1 MALTGAAGMSS
12 GTMAEGAPAEPFWPN
27 AGRVVAIAV
36 AFILVTSLFAWLL
49 RPLAMPPE
57 DGLVIPLGPAPV
69 QPTPDQRTMA
79 APAAANTPPAAAP
92 TPAAVVPPGPHLAV
106 LVTDFPPDA
115 GAGKALIDRLP
126 TGVAV
131 ALAPAHPALTALA
144 DHARQRGHEVW
155 IGLPMEPKGY
165 PKVSP
170 GPNTLTLD
178 ASADENRRRLAW
190 ALARLSRPA
199 GVYTMMGSA
208 FTANRA
214 AMAPIAEAV
223 AKAGLPLIDS
233 HVIGA
238 TVAADSVAAAGG
250 RAISNRL
257 FLDDVPTRAATA
269 AKLDRAAR
277 LAAKEGRAVVLAR
290 ALPATADLLAGFDAK
305 AAGVAFVP
313 PSVLMTP

>member
-1 MALTGAAGMSS
+1 MSS
-12 GTMAEGAPAEPFWPN
+12 DTLPDARAAEPFWPS
-27 AGRVVAIAV
+27 AGRIVAIAI

-49 RPLAMPPE
+49 KPLAMPQ
-57 DGLVIPLGPAPV
+57 DGLIIPLDTPPAKPAAAARASTS
-69 QPTPDQRTMA
+69 PNAAAISA
-79 APAAANTPPAAAP
+79 APATVTPPAPAP
-92 TPAAVVPPGPHLAV
+92 MAVPPGPHLAV

-115 GAGKALIDRLP
+115 SQGKALIDRLP

-170 GPNTLTLD
+170 GPNTLTVA

-190 ALARLSRPA
+190 ALSRLPQPA

-214 AMAPIAEAV
+214 AMAPVAEAV

-238 TVAADSVAAAGG
+238 TVAADSIAAAGG

-257 FLDDVPTRAATA
+257 FLDDVPTRAATT

-305 AAGVAFVP
+305 GAGVAFVP
-313 PSVLMTP
+313 PSVLMKP

>member
-1 MALTGAAGMSS
+1 
-12 GTMAEGAPAEPFWPN
+12 MAEGAPAEPFWPS
-27 AGRVVAIAV
+27 AGRIVAIAV

-49 RPLAMPPE
+49 KPLAMPQE
-57 DGLVIPLGPAPV
+57 GELVIPLDASAAKSV
-69 QPTPDQRTMA
+69 PDQRATA
-79 APAAANTPPAAAP
+79 APAVKAPAAPTAP
-92 TPAAVVPPGPHLAV
+92 TPAAAIPPGPHLAV
-106 LVTDFPPDA
+106 LVTDFPPDE

-126 TGVAV
+126 AGVAV
-131 ALAPAHPALTALA
+131 ALAPAHPVLTALA

-155 IGLPMEPKGY
+155 VGLPMEPKGY

-170 GPNTLTLD
+170 GPNTLTLA

-190 ALARLSRPA
+190 ALSRLPRPA

-208 FTANRA
+208 FTADRA
-214 AMAPIAEAV
+214 AMAPVAEAV

-277 LAAKEGRAVVLAR
+277 LAATEGRAVVLAR
-290 ALPATADLLAGFDAK
+290 ALPATAELLAGFDAK

>member
-1 MALTGAAGMSS
+1 MSS
-12 GTMAEGAPAEPFWPN
+12 DTLPEAPAVEPFWPS
-27 AGRVVAIAV
+27 AGRIVAIGI

-49 RPLAMPPE
+49 KPLAMPQ
-57 DGLVIPLGPAPV
+57 DGLVIPLDQPAK
-69 QPTPDQRTMA
+69 
-79 APAAANTPPAAAP
+79 PAADQSGATERAAAP
-92 TPAAVVPPGPHLAV
+92 TAPPRVATPAPVAAPVAPPGPHLAV

-115 GAGKALIDRLP
+115 AEGKALIDRLP
-126 TGVAV
+126 AGVAI
-131 ALAPAHPALTALA
+131 ALAPAHPALSALA

-190 ALARLSRPA
+190 ALSRLPRPA

-208 FTANRA
+208 FTADRA
-214 AMAPIAEAV
+214 AMAPVAEAV
-223 AKAGLPLIDS
+223 ARAGLPLIDS

-238 TVAADSVAAAGG
+238 TVAADSVTAAGG

-257 FLDDVPTRAATA
+257 FLDDVPTRAATT

-277 LAAKEGRAVVLAR
+277 LATREGRAVVLAR
-290 ALPATADLLAGFDAK
+290 ARPVTADLLAGFDTK

-313 PSVLMTP
+313 PSVLMKP

>member
-1 MALTGAAGMSS
+1 
-12 GTMAEGAPAEPFWPN
+12 MAEGAPAEPFWPS
-27 AGRVVAIAV
+27 AGRIVAIAI

-49 RPLAMPPE
+49 KPLAMPAE
-57 DGLVIPLGPAPV
+57 SGLVIPLDTPAKPASDR
-69 QPTPDQRTMA
+69 QTAA
-79 APAAANTPPAAAP
+79 APAPASAPPPAAT
-92 TPAAVVPPGPHLAV
+92 TPAPAAVPPGPHLAV

-115 GAGKALIDRLP
+115 AQSKTLIDRLP
-126 TGVAV
+126 AGIAI

-170 GPNTLTLD
+170 GPNTLTLA
-178 ASADENRRRLAW
+178 ASADENRRRIAW
-190 ALARLSRPA
+190 ALSRLSQPA

-214 AMAPIAEAV
+214 AMAPVAEAV

-238 TVAADSVAAAGG
+238 TVAADSVTAAGG

-257 FLDDVPTRAATA
+257 FLDDEPTRAATA

-290 ALPATADLLAGFDAK
+290 ALPATADLLASFDAK
-305 AAGVAFVP
+305 GAGVAFVP
-313 PSVLMTP
+313 PSVLMRP